1 MIRIGASIIA
11 LGMICSFPVSAH
23 AAEYHEY
30 SLQADVMTCDTT
42 MEVPTLGLRKADGTL
57 PTRTVHDC
65 RPYGKNTPSSK
76 PMPFIN
82 RDTGERFLRN
92 TAGTLNLQ
100 CGEYGCALQN
110 DVMGYTKGALIG
122 KGSAGNYLIENGWYL
137 DLDAE
142 GNTVAYRNDVGPDQG
157 QAPFGTSRPRPAN
170 YGKESCY
177 DAKIA
182 EIHEDDPNFPIS
194 FDMMNELRVDCGLP
208 MEE

>member
-11 LGMICSFPVSAH
+11 LGMICSFPAT
-23 AAEYHEY
+23 AAEYYEY
-30 SLQADVMTCDTT
+30 SPHADVMACDTT
-42 MEVPTLGLRKADGTL
+42 IEVPTLGLRKADGTY

-65 RPYGKNTPSSK
+65 RPYGKSTPSSK

-82 RDTGERFLRN
+82 RQTRERFVQN
-92 TAGTLNLQ
+92 SAGTLSLQ

-110 DVMGYTKGALIG
+110 DVTGYTKGALIG

-137 DLDAE
+137 DFDTE
-142 GNTVAYRNDVGPDQG
+142 GNTVAYRNDVGPNQG
-157 QAPFGTSRPRPAN
+157 QVPFGTPRPRPAD

-182 EIHEDDPNFPIS
+182 SAQEGDAEIAIS
-194 FDMMNELRVDCGLP
+194 FDMMNEMRSDCGLP
-208 MEE
+208 TEE